1 MQSEE
6 RVCVTLPFLSHPLA
20 PPPGPPFCLCYMLV
34 VASDSIARFGLVVLW
49 LEGREGGKEGEMI
62 SRG

>member
-1 MQSEE
+1 M
-6 RVCVTLPFLSHPLA
+6 TLPFLSHPLA